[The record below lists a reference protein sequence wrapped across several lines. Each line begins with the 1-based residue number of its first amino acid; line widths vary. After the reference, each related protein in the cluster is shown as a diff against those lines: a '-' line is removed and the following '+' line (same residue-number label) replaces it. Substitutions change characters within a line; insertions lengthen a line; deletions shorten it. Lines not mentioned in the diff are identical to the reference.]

1 MEKIFQTIWE
11 MSLFAVPVILILA
24 ICSNLL
30 GKRYGAR
37 WRYLVWLVV
46 AIRLCVPIQLSLPGR
61 MEIMQVQVPSVQSG
75 TREVLA
81 QRTPDYF
88 VQKEPNEPIQQPS
101 VEQTQAVS
109 EEKTDMFD
117 FLLAYPYVLWLGG
130 VLGFLAW
137 QGWKY
142 YDFRRMLK
150 RSRRNILDAS
160 VLDTY
165 YGLCRE
171 MGLQKRPAIYFC
183 EALPSPLCVGLFRT
197 AVYLNSEEREPAE
210 MRLILKHELTHCK
223 RKDLWFKGIL
233 LLARALHFFNP
244 FVHWMARLAEKD
256 MELSCDLVVMADCG
270 MAEREA
276 YSMAILR
283 TVREAKSKNMQMSTA
298 FSGGK
303 EELKMRFENI
313 FDMTQ
318 KKRGIALFLAAA
330 LVVCGGTAFVGCAE
344 SETTEKTLS
353 GTVYGDYTEET
364 VHELYGAK
372 LQYIGDHIGVG
383 KILGL
388 LPLPEGVTNDSE
400 GIELYTDKE
409 PYGVR
414 RHLQWQ
420 SNAETAYTVDGESYT
435 DDRWMQIQG
444 MIFLALVENAGD
456 YNLSLHHADAADGQV
471 VTSFTFDREQAKKY
485 FGEQDLRDFAS
496 DEGTFR
502 NFVLTINRYFYEG
515 ISTPEQIL
523 ALSQMDA
530 AAAQERME
538 EMVSKKRRKIK
549 AYPIR

>member
-1 MEKIFQTIWE
+1 MERIFQTIWE

-171 MGLQKRPAIYFC
+171 M
-183 EALPSPLCVGLFRT
+183 
-197 AVYLNSEEREPAE
+197 
-210 MRLILKHELTHCK
+210 
-223 RKDLWFKGIL
+223 
-233 LLARALHFFNP
+233 
-244 FVHWMARLAEKD
+244 
-256 MELSCDLVVMADCG
+256 
-270 MAEREA
+270 
-276 YSMAILR
+276 
-283 TVREAKSKNMQMSTA
+283 
-298 FSGGK
+298 
-303 EELKMRFENI
+303 
-313 FDMTQ
+313 
-318 KKRGIALFLAAA
+318 
-330 LVVCGGTAFVGCAE
+330 
-344 SETTEKTLS
+344 
-353 GTVYGDYTEET
+353 
-364 VHELYGAK
+364 
-372 LQYIGDHIGVG
+372 
-383 KILGL
+383 
-388 LPLPEGVTNDSE
+388 
-400 GIELYTDKE
+400 
-409 PYGVR
+409 
-414 RHLQWQ
+414 
-420 SNAETAYTVDGESYT
+420 
-435 DDRWMQIQG
+435 
-444 MIFLALVENAGD
+444 
-456 YNLSLHHADAADGQV
+456 
-471 VTSFTFDREQAKKY
+471 
-485 FGEQDLRDFAS
+485 
-496 DEGTFR
+496 
-502 NFVLTINRYFYEG
+502 
-515 ISTPEQIL
+515 
-523 ALSQMDA
+523 
-530 AAAQERME
+530 
-538 EMVSKKRRKIK
+538 
-549 AYPIR
+549 